1 MGEAA
6 SGERLTQAAEIK
18 DPELRRFLDE
28 CLGRIGA
35 ALEPESFWVFG
46 SRVNGTPDEWSDI
59 DVLVVS
65 ERFAGMRVLDRME
78 LFHKHAP
85 AHRHVDALCFT
96 PEEYE
101 YQLSQPTLVAEI
113 VKHGLGV
120 RII

>member
-6 SGERLTQAAEIK
+6 SGGQVTQPAEVK

-28 CLGRIGA
+28 SLERVRSG
-35 ALEPESFWVFG
+35 LEPQKFWLFG
-46 SRVNGTPDEWSDI
+46 SRVTGHPDRWSDI

-65 ERFAGMRVLDRME
+65 QRFDGMRVLDRLE
-78 LFHKHAP
+78 LFDRHARP
-85 AHRHVDALCFT
+85 HRHVDALCFT

-113 VKHGLGV
+113 VKYGLGV
-120 RII
+120 RVI

>member
-6 SGERLTQAAEIK
+6 SGQQLTPPADVK

-28 CLGRIGA
+28 CLPRIRAG
-35 ALEPESFWVFG
+35 LEPREFWVFG
-46 SRVNGTPDEWSDI
+46 SRVNGAPDRWSDI

-65 ERFAGMRVLDRME
+65 ERFRDVGVFDRLD
-78 LFHKHAP
+78 LFRKHARP
-85 AHRHVDALCFT
+85 HRRVDALCVT

-101 YQLSQPTLVAEI
+101 TKVDQPTLVAEI